1 MTGTP
6 WRIHPIGA
14 MYRTIGKP
22 TRTAKMLPKSLPP
35 LTVSKRGAIP
45 PFFVME
51 VMRAAAEREAAG
63 LEVLHMEVG
72 QPSTGAPKGVL
83 EAAHRMLDS
92 DVLGYTGALGIPALR
107 AAIARWYGDRYG
119 VTVPERRVVV
129 TTGSSGA
136 FQLGFLAA
144 FDPGDRVAMAS
155 PSYPAYRH
163 TLTAIGV
170 EPVELPTGPEH
181 RFQPTVELL
190 ERLDRPVQG
199 LIVASPAN
207 PTGTMLSREELTA
220 LSAWCDARGV
230 RLVSDEIYHGLT
242 YGQEAVTAA
251 AVNER
256 ALVVNSFSKYFSM
269 TGWRLGWMVVPDDL
283 IRSVECLAQNLFIS
297 APSLSQAAAV
307 AAFGCTEELD
317 GHVARY
323 ARNRRIL
330 LEELPK
336 AGFDRLAPADGA
348 FYVYADV
355 SAMTDDSEAFCKRIL
370 AETGIACTPGIDF
383 DPARGRRFL
392 RFSFAGAEATIAEAA
407 RRLIAW
413 RG

>member
-1 MTGTP
+1 
-6 WRIHPIGA
+6 
-14 MYRTIGKP
+14 
-22 TRTAKMLPKSLPP
+22 
-35 LTVSKRGAIP
+35 
-45 PFFVME
+45 ME

-72 QPSTGAPKGVL
+72 QPSTGAPKGVVQ
-83 EAAHRMLDS
+83 AAATAVVGS
-92 DVLGYTGALGIPALR
+92 DPLGYTGALGIPPLR
-107 AAIARWYGDRYG
+107 AAIAKWYKDRYG
-119 VTVPERRVVV
+119 VDVPERRVVV

-163 TLTAIGV
+163 TLTAAGV
-170 EPVELPTGPEH
+170 VPVELPTGPEH

-190 ERLDRPVQG
+190 EALDEPVQG

-220 LSAWCDARGV
+220 LSDWCRANGV
-230 RLVSDEIYHGLT
+230 RMVSDEIYHGLT
-242 YGQEAVTAA
+242 YGTDAVTAA
-251 AVNER
+251 EVNDQ

-269 TGWRLGWMVVPDDL
+269 TGWRLGWMIVPDDL
-283 IRSVECLAQNLFIS
+283 ARSVECLAQNLFIS
-297 APSLSQAAAV
+297 APTLSQVSAV
-307 AAFGCTEELD
+307 VAFDCTEELD

-323 ARNRRIL
+323 ARNRALL

-336 AGFDRLAPADGA
+336 AGFTKMAPADGA
-348 FYVYADV
+348 FYIYADV
-355 SAMTDDSEAFCKRIL
+355 SDMTDDSEALAKQIL
-370 AETGIACTPGIDF
+370 EETGIACTPGIDF

-392 RFSFAGAEATIAEAA
+392 RFSFAGAEETIAEAA

-413 RG
+413 RAGK

>member
-1 MTGTP
+1 MS
-6 WRIHPIGA
+6 
-14 MYRTIGKP
+14 
-22 TRTAKMLPKSLPP
+22 PKSIITPK
-35 LTVSKRGAIP
+35 VSLRGQIP

-51 VMRAAAEREAAG
+51 VMRAAAERERAG
-63 LEVLHMEVG
+63 LEVLHLEVG
-72 QPSTGAPKGVL
+72 QPSTGAPKGAI
-83 EAAHRMLDS
+83 EAAQKALVADK
-92 DVLGYTGALGIPALR
+92 LGYTEALGIPALR
-107 AAIARWYGDRYG
+107 QAIADWYTRRYG
-119 VTVPERRVVV
+119 VAVPARRVVA
-129 TTGSSGA
+129 TMGSSGA

-170 EPVELPTGPEH
+170 EPVEIEAGPETG
-181 RFQPTVELL
+181 FQPTVAML
-190 ERLDRPVQG
+190 EALGKPIQG

-207 PTGTMLSREELTA
+207 PTGTMLSRAELTA
-220 LSAWCDARGV
+220 LSDWCDANGV

-242 YGQEAVTAA
+242 YGPEAVTAA
-251 AVNER
+251 EVNER

-269 TGWRLGWMVVPDDL
+269 TGWRLGWMVVPDEL
-283 IRSVECLAQNLFIS
+283 LRSVECLAQNLFIS
-297 APSLSQAAAV
+297 APTLAQHAGL
-307 AAFGCTEELD
+307 AAFDCTEELD

-323 ARNRRIL
+323 ARNREL
-330 LEELPK
+330 LLRELPK

-355 SAMTDDSEAFCKRIL
+355 SAMTDDSEAFCKRLL
-370 AETGIACTPGIDF
+370 ADTGIAATPGIDF
-383 DPARGRRFL
+383 DPARGRRFM
-392 RFSFAGAEATIAEAA
+392 RFSFAGSEETIAEAA

>member
-1 MTGTP
+1 MTGRLP
-6 WRIHPIGA
+6 
-14 MYRTIGKP
+14 TIS
-22 TRTAKMLPKSLPP
+22 A
-35 LTVSKRGAIP
+35 RGQVP

-51 VMRAAAEREAAG
+51 VMRAAFARERAG

-72 QPSTGAPKGVL
+72 QPSTGAPAGVIAAAR
-83 EAAHRMLDS
+83 EALGADR
-92 DVLGYTGALGIPALR
+92 LGYTDALGIPPLR
-107 AAIARWYGDRYG
+107 AAIARWYRDRHAL
-119 VTVPERRVVV
+119 TVPEERIAV

-170 EPVELPTGPEH
+170 EPVELGAGPET
-181 RFQPTVELL
+181 RFQPTVAML
-190 ERLDRPVQG
+190 EALDRPVQG

-207 PTGTMLSREELTA
+207 PTGTMLGRTELGELA
-220 LSAWCDARGV
+220 AWCDANGV

-242 YGQEAVTAA
+242 YGAVPAVTAA
-251 AVNER
+251 AVSER
-256 ALVVNSFSKYFSM
+256 AIVINSFSKYFSM
-269 TGWRLGWMVVPDDL
+269 TGWRLGWMILPEELV
-283 IRSVECLAQNLFIS
+283 RSVECLAQNLFIS
-297 APSLSQAAAV
+297 APTLSQIAGV
-307 AAFGCTEELD
+307 AAFGCTAELD
-317 GHVARY
+317 AHVARY
-323 ARNRRIL
+323 ARNRAL
-330 LEELPK
+330 LLSELPK

-355 SAMTDDSEAFCKRIL
+355 SGMTADSEAFCQAML
-370 AETGIACTPGIDF
+370 AETGIAATPGIDF
-383 DPARGRRFL
+383 DPARGRRYV
-392 RFSFAGAEATIAEAA
+392 RFSFAGAEATIAQAA

>member
-1 MTGTP
+1 MS
-6 WRIHPIGA
+6 
-14 MYRTIGKP
+14 KQ
-22 TRTAKMLPKSLPP
+22 PK
-35 LTVSKRGAIP
+35 VSKRGAIP

-83 EAAHRMLDS
+83 EAAHRGLDT

-107 AAIARWYGDRYG
+107 AAIARWYQDRYT
-119 VTVPERRVVV
+119 VSVPERRVVV

-181 RFQPTVELL
+181 RFQPTIALL
-190 ERLDRPVQG
+190 EQLDKPIQG

-207 PTGTMLSREELTA
+207 PTGTMLSRDELTEIA
-220 LSAWCDARGV
+220 AWCDAHGV

-242 YGQEAVTAA
+242 YGPEAVTAA
-251 AVNER
+251 EVSET

-269 TGWRLGWMVVPDDL
+269 TGWRLGWMIVPDDL
-283 IRSVECLAQNLFIS
+283 LRSVECLAQNLFIS

-307 AAFGCTEELD
+307 AAFDCAPELD

-323 ARNRRIL
+323 ARNRQIL

-336 AGFDRLAPADGA
+336 AGFDKLAPADGA

-383 DPARGRRFL
+383 DPARGRHFV
-392 RFSFAGAEATIAEAA
+392 RFSFAGSEATIAEAA

-413 RG
+413 KK